1 MLTLPPKPS
10 FPPTESDPLL
20 QSHGGRANDNNNNC
34 SSITLGCC
42 CSPVAAVVELH
53 GSIARDFYAAERN
66 FLSWLR
72 LSLALMM
79 TGAATLVDFNN
90 SGVKSFPDNNAG
102 YLVFFLAV
110 FTLLASL
117 AVLYHTHEQ
126 LALLPHH
133 NHCHRLR
140 LGLRSRPRP
149 LRWSA
154 ILVAS
159 TTFAATG
166 SALVI
171 ALVATAFGH

>member
-20 QSHGGRANDNNNNC
+20 QSHGGRANDNNNSSSSS
-34 SSITLGCC
+34 SSIIIGC
-42 CSPVAAVVELH
+42 CSPVAVVELH
-53 GSIARDFYAAERN
+53 GSVARDFYAAERN

-102 YLVFFLAV
+102 YFVFFLAV

-140 LGLRSRPRP
+140 LRSRPRP